1 MAAPAGPRPLAV
13 DLALLLLRLS
23 GGLMIAN
30 HGWGKLVRM
39 AAGDTGFVTGVQ
51 QMGFPFPAVFA
62 WAATL
67 AETLGALFV
76 LMGLFTKAAAAAGAF
91 GMFVAAF
98 LRHKAHLHAMAGLG
112 LAQYPPDTVKGWGNP
127 ELALMYL
134 LVFLALALA
143 GGGRFAVE
151 RFFGRKR

>member
-1 MAAPAGPRPLAV
+1 MAAGAAPRPLAL
-13 DLALLLLRLS
+13 DLALLVLRLS
-23 GGLMIAN
+23 GGLMILY

-39 AAGDTGFVTGVQ
+39 SAGETGFVTGVQ

-67 AETLGALFV
+67 TETLGAVFL
-76 LMGLFTKAAAAAGAF
+76 LLGLFTRVAAAASAF

-98 LRHKAHLHAMAGLG
+98 LRHKAHLHGMMGLG
-112 LAQYPPDTVKGWGNP
+112 LAQYPADTVKGWGNP

-134 LVFLALALA
+134 LVFVALALA
-143 GGGRFAVE
+143 GGGRFSVE
-151 RFFGRKR
+151 RLFGRRR